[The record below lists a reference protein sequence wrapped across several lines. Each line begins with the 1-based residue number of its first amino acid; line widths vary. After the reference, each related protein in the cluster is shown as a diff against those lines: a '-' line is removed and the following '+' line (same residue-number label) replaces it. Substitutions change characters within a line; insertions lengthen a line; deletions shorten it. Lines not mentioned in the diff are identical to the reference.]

1 MNTEKKKSKVKRK
14 SKLIDTNFY
23 THVYMYRSK
32 VDRSPT
38 GSLDSEGGHTGRP
51 WRDPSTSSLDSK
63 GHAKKDVKIVSW
75 HSTLPLHVIL
85 LSIGHVSGYFFTLAA
100 QWNNTC
106 LLPVQLPSFVL
117 L

>member
-1 MNTEKKKSKVKRK
+1 MELKLREKKVGIMVASLKRIKKKMNTEKKKSKVKRK

-63 GHAKKDVKIVSW
+63 GHAKKDVKIVS
-75 HSTLPLHVIL
+75 
-85 LSIGHVSGYFFTLAA
+85 
-100 QWNNTC
+100 
-106 LLPVQLPSFVL
+106 
-117 L
+117 